1 MRINPTRGPLA
12 GPSCK
17 VSRTCRP
24 ARGERMPVSTAP
36 QWRDLPSPY
45 DAAAAARG
53 IESWA
58 ETLAALEDRA
68 LARRLKTLT
77 LTAAA
82 RKSGAAKSNAR
93 ALRSEEHTSELQS
106 LMRTPYAVF
115 CLKKK

>member
-1 MRINPTRGPLA
+1 
-12 GPSCK
+12 
-17 VSRTCRP
+17 
-24 ARGERMPVSTAP
+24 MPVSTAP

-82 RKSGAAKSNAR
+82 RKSGAAKSNDR
-93 ALRSEEHTSELQS
+93 ALLDCPFENGRASCRERGWQS
-106 LMRTPYAVF
+106 VEVSVARVS
-115 CLKKK
+115 LKKNT

>member
-1 MRINPTRGPLA
+1 
-12 GPSCK
+12 
-17 VSRTCRP
+17 
-24 ARGERMPVSTAP
+24 MPVSTAP

-93 ALRSEEHTSELQS
+93 ALLDCLFGNSPYLTQLALLEPATRSEERRVGKECVSTCRYRWS
-106 LMRTPYAVF
+106 PYA
-115 CLKKK
+115 

>member
-1 MRINPTRGPLA
+1 
-12 GPSCK
+12 
-17 VSRTCRP
+17 
-24 ARGERMPVSTAP
+24 MPVSTAP

-93 ALRSEEHTSELQS
+93 ALLDCLFGNSPS
-106 LMRTPYAVF
+106 LTQLALLAPATVSLLLEYGPEIGRASCRARV
-115 CLKKK
+115 CQ